1 MAKKDEI
8 HKWNDQFILDPDD
21 IQSLEHE
28 AALNEFEHG
37 NERSEAEKKAYQSY
51 KAKFHRE
58 GAAHHLRG
66 LKAAQ
71 ASGDIDEA
79 HKHGVVYALHMEA
92 LGHDPMDA
100 VPPEINEL
108 IKDGKKQYKFKAHNA
123 DKFLIHKSNLG

>member
-1 MAKKDEI
+1 MADKKNAI
-8 HKWNDQFILDPDD
+8 HKWNENLILDPDD
-21 IQSLEHE
+21 IQGLEHE

-37 NERSEAEKKAYQSY
+37 HPRSDAEDLAYKAY
-51 KAKFHRE
+51 KTKFHRE

-79 HKHGVVYALHMEA
+79 HKHGVVYSLHMES

-100 VPPEINEL
+100 VPPEIAEL
-108 IKDGKKQYKFKAHNA
+108 VKDGKKQYKFKAHNS
-123 DKFLIHKSNLG
+123 DRFLVGR